1 MKLWDILVVLYS
13 EQLEIL
19 CLLCILVIK
28 NIEIDKPKVVFRE
41 SDYPNK
47 TIFYNI
53 FAVFVTPEVTQ
64 RKVSD
69 SKLPCIEGK
78 NPNLNHVTDVNE
90 VYFLDHKL
98 LEFRDFFQNY
108 VLIPIKS
115 SLNVLWHSPK
125 RTLLL
130 IQILNCTLYWFA
142 MDEQNILYFYM
153 TRRFEKFTGADFAM
167 FIIAMKVICFTCY

>member
-1 MKLWDILVVLYS
+1 MSFFVK
-13 EQLEIL
+13 
-19 CLLCILVIK
+19 VITQ
-28 NIEIDKPKVVFRE
+28 IKPIFF
-41 SDYPNK
+41 
-47 TIFYNI
+47 FYNI
-53 FAVFVTPEVTQ
+53 FAVFLTPEVTQ

-130 IQILNCTLYWFA
+130 IQIINCTLYWFA

-167 FIIAMKVICFTCY
+167 FIIAMKV